1 MVSVAR
7 CGSPALKGQPY
18 CHHHYSLRRLLPKRF
33 VTWDSFV
40 NDNSQGMRFI
50 PMPLLEDAL
59 SIQTAYMQIVNGVL
73 SSQMQLPAAR
83 VALAAV
89 KAAARNL
96 PWVKTERAA
105 MEGGQAELSQDVSE
119 TREKVWAF
127 GDNTTLDDT
136 CADPPDAASAQSTEA
151 SAAAPAQSAESGEE
165 PKSATSPLLFRKQPE
180 SDAQARPGRT
190 SEERSGQG

>member
-1 MVSVAR
+1 
-7 CGSPALKGQPY
+7 
-18 CHHHYSLRRLLPKRF
+18 
-33 VTWDSFV
+33 
-40 NDNSQGMRFI
+40 
-50 PMPLLEDAL
+50 
-59 SIQTAYMQIVNGVL
+59 
-73 SSQMQLPAAR
+73 
-83 VALAAV
+83 
-89 KAAARNL
+89 
-96 PWVKTERAA
+96 

-136 CADPPDAASAQSTEA
+136 YADPPDAASAQSTGA
-151 SAAAPAQSAESGEE
+151 SAAAAPAQSAESGEE